1 MKPAERFFKKRSMH
15 KEEDRFEGLGH
26 ELQAHDIR
34 SKGQFEPEVGTIQ
47 GQVANHALEL
57 TSPEPKSLLFE
68 NQAAPVDSNYRLNYA
83 WLRQVKRKTCPLR
96 WVAWNA
102 IHNWHE
108 FYYCEELVLRIIK
121 KLSSLLPTVK
131 SFRSNDFDGLSDT
144 SNPFRSRVP
153 KKVEFPESPISLKIN
168 KLTTDEMYELYTKDK
183 MTSMSVQYFILKASD
198 KEVRA
203 LAHLTAPLIPSL
215 VCHQY
220 GNYCIQKL
228 IARDKKFTKW
238 VDKYCT
244 ESLRYL
250 TFNEYGSRTMQIL
263 VESSDNFRK
272 LFLSHAAGDTR
283 SITKRISYVFLV
295 TSAINGSK
303 SEEEILPLLKEFII
317 DYGRWLA
324 KKYLK
329 RVLVS
334 IIQRCNN
341 EENLSVIFDLYN
353 HDRPF
358 AEQFKD
364 RYRVYIA
371 IAFVKKDFK
380 PALEV
385 LKNAFQDAE
394 LFLFPGYFKLFCDII
409 LRSRLTSGLRII
421 NERLLD
427 SNLYKLGLWRT
438 SELKLKVA
446 YLLALTSPADIF
458 CQHTLL
464 WKELNS
470 L

>member
-1 MKPAERFFKKRSMH
+1 MKPAEPFSRKRSLN
-15 KEEDRFEGLGH
+15 KEDRFEGLSH

-34 SKGQFEPEVGTIQ
+34 GKCQFESAGRPLQ
-47 GQVANHALEL
+47 NQVANHDLEFA
-57 TSPEPKSLLFE
+57 SPETKTVLWE
-68 NQAAPVDSNYRLNYA
+68 NQAAPVDSNYRLNYS
-83 WLRQVKRKTCPLR
+83 WLRQVNRKTCPLR
-96 WVAWNA
+96 WVAWNT

-153 KKVEFPESPISLKIN
+153 KKVEFPETPISLEIN
-168 KLTTDEMYELYTKDK
+168 KLTTEEMYELYTKDK
-183 MTSMSVQYFILKASD
+183 TTSMSVQYFILKASD
-198 KEVRA
+198 KEVKA
-203 LAHLTAPLIPSL
+203 LARLTAPLISSL

-228 IARDKKFTKW
+228 IARDQKFTNW

-263 VESSDNFRK
+263 VESSDHFRK

-295 TSAINGSK
+295 TSAINCSK

-317 DYGRWLA
+317 DYVRWLA

-341 EENLSVIFDLYN
+341 DQNLSIIFDLYN

-371 IAFVKKDFK
+371 IAFVKKEFK

-385 LKNAFQDAE
+385 LRSSFQDAE
-394 LFLFPGYFKLFCDII
+394 LFLLPGYFKLFCDII
-409 LRSRLTSGLRII
+409 FRSRLISVLRLI

-427 SNLYKLGLWRT
+427 SDLYKLGQWR
-438 SELKLKVA
+438 SSGLKLKVA
-446 YLLALTSPADIF
+446 YLLALTSPPDIF

-464 WKELNS
+464 WKDLNA